1 MLAGT
6 GRGRATVVR
15 AAVRAEGAGGWH
27 THLWLARRAWEVST
41 HAVDV
46 AQRDVAAVPSQ
57 HGNMVGAT
65 HGLVRVGVRVGVKV
79 RARTRAKARVRVRGL
94 LRRVD

>member
-1 MLAGT
+1 MVLAGA

-46 AQRDVAAVPSQ
+46 AQRDVAAVPSL
-57 HGNMVGAT
+57 GAT

-79 RARTRAKARVRVRGL
+79 RVRTRAI
-94 LRRVD
+94 